1 MERELINYKI
11 ENLGTNDFFKVEFIN
26 QDVMNKPEFK
36 KWYENI
42 KEVINKENLE
52 REKDLLTIGFCIG
65 CMSYTIC
72 SIMDYSYCF
81 VICNKCKKTFC
92 VGCLQDNNSC
102 FNIADATICLK
113 GFMKIFYLRIIYRR
127 SDYERIKYIRSDYER
142 TRICFQIMHIF
153 FCLFMTPLYLG
164 FLSNMFG
171 LYVHPNKNR
180 RDDINKDHLLYQ
192 LIYSIAR
199 GLLMFPYIILF
210 FPFMVI
216 LLLPGIFSYRYYL
229 YIYNA
234 YITALL
240 PGPHKL

>member
-1 MERELINYKI
+1 MERDLINYQI
-11 ENLGTNDFFKVEFIN
+11 ENLGTNDFFKVTYIN
-26 QDVMNKPEFK
+26 QDVKNKPEFK

-42 KEVINKENLE
+42 TEVINKENLE
-52 REKDLLTIGFCIG
+52 NDRGLLTIGFCMK

-102 FNIADATICLK
+102 FNIADTTICLK

-127 SDYERIKYIRSDYER
+127 SDYERTK
-142 TRICFQIMHIF
+142 ICFQIMHIF

-164 FLSNMFG
+164 FLSNLLG

-192 LIYSIAR
+192 SIYSIAR
-199 GLLMFPYIILF
+199 GFLMFPYIILF

-234 YITALL
+234 YVTALF
-240 PGPHKL
+240 PGPSKLKNVGNN